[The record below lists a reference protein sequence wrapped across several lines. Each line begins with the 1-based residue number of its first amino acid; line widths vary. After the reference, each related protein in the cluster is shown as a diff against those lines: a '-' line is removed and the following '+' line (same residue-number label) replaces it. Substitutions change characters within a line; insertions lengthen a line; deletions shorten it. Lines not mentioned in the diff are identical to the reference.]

1 MSALITNMR
10 LSFAASSKSASGARP
25 PRERSCRHASMPPT
39 AAAAISAV
47 IAPVATPC
55 TPHPS
60 SSASTTSSTTLVTFM
75 TRVITRARTRAAE
88 ADEPAEQ
95 RIGRERGR
103 RRPDTD
109 VEIAARERLDRVARP
124 EKRKKPNAQN
134 TNVKS
139 SEPIATAPMW
149 AAFGICPTTA
159 VSTTPVKGPAEFASI
174 AGPASVSTARCVSTE
189 RVTAG
194 SLTGR
199 CWLRRGSRLRAR
211 QRFGFFSASAGSG
224 AVTGTNYGTDSA
236 GGPRLGLR
244 STANAHM

>member
-55 TPHPS
+55 TPPS
-60 SSASTTSSTTLVTFM
+60 EQQREHHVEHD
-75 TRVITRARTRAAE
+75 VGDVHDEGHHEGETRAAE